1 MNHCPRPPAI
11 INHPSQQLVVRSP
24 AALPLFLL
32 ALLMPLAYRRVNA
45 TTITLTNATQ
55 LLLNDN
61 NISSISI
68 LLGKNKGE

>member
-1 MNHCPRPPAI
+1 
-11 INHPSQQLVVRSP
+11 
-24 AALPLFLL
+24 
-32 ALLMPLAYRRVNA
+32 MPLAYRRVNA